1 MCDERKGKVLVRAPH
16 WICAGSKNSGA
27 PIRLQ
32 YYQLNAFLDVCYSAS
47 TNKRHSTFSQATRN
61 VKPPTTNPQQHREME
76 LTIRRLVIEVFQEMG
91 WFSVK
96 PVQQE
101 VVRAIMNRD
110 VFVILPTGFEECLLL

>member
-1 MCDERKGKVLVRAPH
+1 M
-16 WICAGSKNSGA
+16 SKN
-27 PIRLQ
+27 P
-32 YYQLNAFLDVCYSAS
+32 
-47 TNKRHSTFSQATRN
+47 
-61 VKPPTTNPQQHREME
+61 QHREME

-110 VFVILPTGFEECLLL
+110 VFVILPTGFEDCLLL